1 MTAGRFAL
9 EASARFGGGSAR
21 WQDRHVQSLY
31 PTSPTDLTDED
42 LTTLYAYPH
51 DRFWVRAN
59 FVSTVDGAAQ
69 GSDHKSGSIS
79 SLEDQRIFS
88 TLRSLCDVILV
99 GAGTARAEGYQP
111 VRRSETDDDIRARL
125 GLAPVPTMAIVSRS
139 LDLDPALVAGGR
151 APTIIVTTRA
161 APADRLRACSE
172 SAAVIVAGSVDVD
185 FAQALDQLAAQGYQR
200 VLCEGGPSTMREL
213 VASRRLDELCLT
225 IAPQLVA
232 GDRLRITHGVDL
244 HPPQQ
249 LKLRHLLESDGELFA
264 RYTRG

>member
-1 MTAGRFAL
+1 M
-9 EASARFGGGSAR
+9 
-21 WQDRHVQSLY
+21 QSLY
-31 PTSPTDLTDED
+31 PTSPTELTDED
-42 LTTLYAYPH
+42 LTSLYAYPH

-79 SLEDQRIFS
+79 SVRDQRVFAM
-88 TLRSLCDVILV
+88 LRSLCDVILV

-111 VRRSETDDDIRARL
+111 VRRSETDEARRARL

-151 APTIIVTTRA
+151 APTIIVTSRA

-172 SAAVIVAGSVDVD
+172 FAPVIVAGSADVD
-185 FAQALDQLAAQGYQR
+185 FAEALDQLAAQGYQR
-200 VLCEGGPSTMREL
+200 VLCEGGPSTMRNL
-213 VASRRLDELCLT
+213 VACGRFDELCLT
-225 IAPQLVA
+225 ITPQLVA
-232 GDRLRITHGVDL
+232 GDRLRITQGGDL
-244 HPPQQ
+244 QPPPR